1 MQTNRRIMNKSS
13 RLKKEKDH
21 SPPVNEE
28 FSDGSAS
35 AFEGTEMPTE
45 TRDKEAQAKENEKPT
60 SSEKN
65 NTEKKDKETF
75 Y

>member
-1 MQTNRRIMNKSS
+1 MNKSS

-21 SPPVNEE
+21 SSAVNEE

-45 TRDKEAQAKENEKPT
+45 TRENEDLIKENEPPASAK
-60 SSEKN
+60 KN